1 MAIDLK
7 QPNPFNIGEEPV
19 VSGSGK
25 TDFGPI
31 ALRLFTACWFTAGI
45 ALPVHAESS
54 NRRVWTASYE
64 NGQAALTEVWSS
76 DAAGKQRKLGAFP
89 GPPGQLGWT
98 ADGRRLFYKDRPLR
112 DYRLSGL
119 GQAAVPMVESQVW
132 EVMVNGTVVRR
143 PGEVELGHL
152 KVAWESA
159 QNGGP
164 RNGPNRSLSGVEK
177 AMMTVK
183 LAYGSLHQWDFRQA
197 QRLYRDAAQQFE
209 ALAREQ
215 LLYSKPA
222 MAYAKMLAA
231 RSRMA
236 ASQGA
241 RWVGREN
248 LSAIG
253 EMIREYRRLHN
264 GSPPDNLEVLK
275 ASERAGGLD
284 DGEERILEQVFRSP
298 EDRKRRTISYFY
310 RSGAVDGEA
319 MVISPYHRGRL
330 LELVR
335 HGDRFE
341 VVDRTAGTTQVDS
354 LLDVGTRVLEKRASH
369 AVPVLQV
376 VTLMAPESARG
387 HSRLGYAY
395 LKSRNPDAALRSFE
409 RAVRLDHKLA
419 EAYNGLGQVFEN
431 RPKARYD
438 AIRYYKK
445 ALQYDGDYLEA
456 RFNIARLRRSLR
468 EHDAKYDIEKVIDI
482 DPTFAPA
489 YLLLGEWYEVHQ
501 EDFERAALL
510 YARYMT
516 LKPEDPEGR
525 KRLAAVYLRSR
536 NYERIVELL
545 TDYVHEHPDET
556 GVLAVLAQACVQ
568 MGRLE
573 WADRYFREYL
583 QAATPNEQ
591 ALYRDPVLL
600 MSSEE
605 RKAYEQADGPD
616 RVELVK
622 RFWTAHDPDL
632 TTAINERLLEHYR
645 RVWYALGAYSRG
657 KQPWDRRGEVYIR
670 FGEPDYRSTSDMK
683 NYNQSLKVQRVR
695 ERIARQMY
703 GQAALQMTF
712 MGGPVYAVRS
722 LKSNLSGGANLADG
736 FAADRRVE
744 DLSIA
749 SRNAEASRVS
759 GGEAQ
764 RTGITYGSGL
774 TASNELTGTSL
785 ELLQFES
792 VQMQGGALGLGDE
805 VNDFAFKAVSSQ
817 DDASMVAWEVWVYTD
832 VNGGIEI
839 TFTDEH
845 MRGEFDYAPPPMDV
859 RIPMQ
864 QLARFNQFN
873 PRSVAQQA
881 ALVTPDYYK
890 PPENKLPLEFYYDLA
905 NFREDERGSDSF
917 LEVYFGA
924 PYKLGRYLPDLDQT
938 EMFLERSV
946 ALNNPR
952 TGAVYRRQGNLVFRG
967 GGDLTD
973 RRGGFV
979 PDLVDLGVP
988 PGTYRMEVQVKDRL
1002 SGRQGRY
1009 RQEVVIDN
1017 YDREFLQLSELQLA
1031 FSVAESDETGKFR
1044 KGGLRVIPIP
1054 TRTFGRNQGI
1064 FVYYEIYHLRRDE
1077 FGQSRYKVEY
1087 SIRPKGVQGRKA
1099 SGVISQLVRVL
1110 TGKKQE
1116 LAVGYEQIG
1125 NSESEEVYMELDL
1138 KSTKPGQYILEIDV
1152 TDLNSGLTSN
1162 RETGF
1167 YVQ

>member
-1 MAIDLK
+1 MSFGLLAI
-7 QPNPFNIGEEPV
+7 
-19 VSGSGK
+19 
-25 TDFGPI
+25 
-31 ALRLFTACWFTAGI
+31 RLVTACCLLTGIGFTV
-45 ALPVHAESS
+45 PAEPA
-54 NRRVWTASYE
+54 NHRIWTASYE
-64 NGQAALTEVWSS
+64 NGQAALTEVWTS
-76 DAAGKQRKLGAFP
+76 DAAGTERKLGAFP
-89 GPPGQLGWT
+89 GPPGQLGWS
-98 ADGRRLFYKDRPLR
+98 ADGRRLFYKDRPLL

-119 GQAAVPMVESQVW
+119 GQAAVPMVESHVW

-152 KVAWESA
+152 DVEWVPA

-164 RNGPNRSLSGVEK
+164 GNGPNRSLSGVEK

-183 LAYGSLHQWDFRQA
+183 MAYAALHQWDFRQA
-197 QRLYRDAAQQFE
+197 QLLYRNAAQQFE
-209 ALAREQ
+209 ALARDH

-222 MAYAKMLAA
+222 MAYAKLLAR

-253 EMIREYRRLHN
+253 ELIREYRRLHN
-264 GSPPDNLEVLK
+264 GNSPVNLEVLM
-275 ASERAGGLD
+275 ASARAGGLN
-284 DGEERILEQVFRSP
+284 DGEERILKQMFKSP
-298 EDRKRRTISYFY
+298 EDRKERPISYFY
-310 RSGAVDGEA
+310 RSVAADGEA
-319 MVISPYHRGRL
+319 MVISPYHHRRL

-335 HGDRFE
+335 RGDGFE
-341 VVDRTAGTTQVDS
+341 VVDRTAGKAQVDS
-354 LLDVGTRVLEKRASH
+354 LLDFGGRVLETDPAAS
-369 AVPVLQV
+369 VPVLQV
-376 VTLMAPESARG
+376 VALMAPKSARG
-387 HSRLGYAY
+387 HSQLGYAY
-395 LKSRNPDAALRSFE
+395 LKSGNPDAALRSFE
-409 RAVRLDHKLA
+409 RAVRFDHRLS
-419 EAYNGLGQVFEN
+419 EAYNGLGLVYEN
-431 RPKARYD
+431 RSKARYD
-438 AIRYYKK
+438 AIRFYTK
-445 ALQYDGDYLEA
+445 ALQYNRDYLEA
-456 RFNIARLRRSLR
+456 RFNMARLRRSLR
-468 EHDAKYDIEKVIDI
+468 EHDARYDIEKVIDI

-489 YLLLGEWYEVHQ
+489 YLLLGEWYEVHE

-545 TDYVHEHPDET
+545 TDYVLEHPDET
-556 GVLAVLAQACVQ
+556 GVMAVLAQACVQ
-568 MGRLE
+568 LGRLE
-573 WADRYFREYL
+573 WADRYFTEYL
-583 QAATPNEQ
+583 QAATEEEQ
-591 ALYRDPVLL
+591 ALYRDPILL
-600 MSSEE
+600 MSPEE
-605 RKAYEQADGPD
+605 RKAYEQTEGSD
-616 RVELVK
+616 RVDMVR
-622 RFWTAHDPDL
+622 RFWSAHDPDL
-632 TTAINERLLEHYR
+632 TTTINERLLEHYR

-722 LKSNLSGGANLADG
+722 LKSNLSGGANLGDG
-736 FAADRRVE
+736 FAADRQGV

-749 SRNAEASRVS
+749 ARNAEASRVVA
-759 GGEAQ
+759 GNQAQ
-764 RTGITYGSGL
+764 RAGITFDSGI
-774 TASNELTGTSL
+774 TADNEVSDASL
-785 ELLQFES
+785 ELLRFEN
-792 VQMQGGALGLGDE
+792 VQMNQGALALGDSP
-805 VNDFAFKAVSSQ
+805 NDFAFKAVSSQ
-817 DDASMVAWEVWVYTD
+817 DDASMVPWEVWVYTD

-845 MRGEFDYAPPPMDV
+845 MRGEFEYAPPPMDV

-905 NFREDERGSDSF
+905 NFREDDRGAGSF

-924 PYKLGRYLPDLDQT
+924 PYKLGKYSGDDDET
-938 EMFLERSV
+938 EMFVERSV

-952 TGAVYRRQGNLVFRG
+952 TGAVYRRQGNLVFRR
-967 GGDLTD
+967 GGDLTGM
-973 RRGGFV
+973 RGGFV
-979 PDLVDLGVP
+979 PDMVGLGVP

-1031 FSVAESDETGKFR
+1031 FSVVESDEAGKFR

-1054 TRTFGRNQGI
+1054 TRTFGRDQGV
-1064 FVYYEIYHLRRDE
+1064 FVYYEIYHLKKDE

-1099 SGVISQLVRVL
+1099 RGVISQLVRVL

>member
-1 MAIDLK
+1 MVPGREDI
-7 QPNPFNIGEEPV
+7 PF
-19 VSGSGK
+19 GSRS
-25 TDFGPI
+25 
-31 ALRLFTACWFTAGI
+31 LRLFATCCLFVFLGHSVPAKAANQRI
-45 ALPVHAESS
+45 
-54 NRRVWTASYE
+54 WTASYE
-64 NGQAALTEVWSS
+64 NGQAALTEVWTA
-76 DAAGKQRKLGAFP
+76 DAAGTERKLGAFP
-89 GPPGQLGWT
+89 GPPGQLGWS
-98 ADGRRLFYKDRPLR
+98 ADGRRLFYKDRPLP

-119 GQAAVPMVESQVW
+119 GQATVPMVESQVW

-143 PGEVELGHL
+143 PGVVEFGHL
-152 KVAWESA
+152 DVAWVSA

-164 RNGPNRSLSGVEK
+164 GNGPSRSLLGVEK

-183 LAYGSLHQWDFRQA
+183 MAYAALHQWDFRQA
-197 QRLYRDAAQQFE
+197 QLFYRHAAQQFE
-209 ALAREQ
+209 TLAREQ

-222 MAYAKMLAA
+222 MAYAKTLAA

-264 GSPPDNLEVLK
+264 GSPPVNLEVLK

-284 DGEERILEQVFRSP
+284 DAEERILEQVFRSP
-298 EDRKRRTISYFY
+298 MDRRKRTISYFY

-335 HGDRFE
+335 RGDRFE
-341 VVDRTAGTTQVDS
+341 VVDRTAGTAQVDS
-354 LLDVGTRVLEKRASH
+354 LLDVGRRALETDPKAS
-369 AVPVLQV
+369 VPVLQV
-376 VTLMAPESARG
+376 VTLMAPKSARG
-387 HSRLGYAY
+387 HSQLGYAY

-409 RAVRLDHKLA
+409 RAVRFDHRLA
-419 EAYNGLGQVFEN
+419 EAYNGLGQVYET

-438 AIRYYKK
+438 AIRFYTK
-445 ALQYDGDYLEA
+445 ALQYDRDYLEA
-456 RFNIARLRRSLR
+456 RFNMARLRRSLR
-468 EHDAKYDIEKVIDI
+468 EHDARYDIEKVIDI

-489 YLLLGEWYEVHQ
+489 YLLLGEWFEVHE

-545 TDYVHEHPDET
+545 TDYVLEHPDET

-568 MGRLE
+568 LGRLE
-573 WADRYFREYL
+573 WADRYFREFL
-583 QAATPNEQ
+583 QAATPYEQ

-600 MSSEE
+600 MSPEE
-605 RKAYEQADGPD
+605 RKAYEQADGRG
-616 RVELVK
+616 RVDLVK

-632 TTAINERLLEHYR
+632 TTTINERLLEHYR
-645 RVWYALGAYSRG
+645 RVWYALGAYSTG

-683 NYNQSLKVQRVR
+683 NYDQSLKVQRVR

-722 LKSNLSGGANLADG
+722 LKANLSGGANLGDG
-736 FAADRRVE
+736 FGANRQVVDLTIADRNTEATRVVAG
-744 DLSIA
+744 SQ
-749 SRNAEASRVS
+749 N
-759 GGEAQ
+759 Q
-764 RTGITYGSGL
+764 RTGITFESGI
-774 TASNELTGTSL
+774 TADNEVSDASL
-785 ELLQFES
+785 ELLRFEN
-792 VQMQGGALGLGDE
+792 VQMNQGALALGDSP
-805 VNDFAFKAVSSQ
+805 NDFAFKAVSSQ
-817 DDASMVAWEVWVYTD
+817 DDASMVPWEVWVYTD

-845 MRGEFDYAPPPMDV
+845 MRGEFEYAPPPMDV

-905 NFREDERGSDSF
+905 NFREDKRGTGSF

-924 PYKLGRYLPDLDQT
+924 PYKLGKYSGDDDET

-967 GGDLTD
+967 GGDLTGM
-973 RRGGFV
+973 RGGFV
-979 PDLVDLGVP
+979 PDLVGLDVP

-1017 YDREFLQLSELQLA
+1017 YDRDFLQLSELQLA
-1031 FSVAESDETGKFR
+1031 YSVVESDETGKFR
-1044 KGGLRVIPIP
+1044 KGGLSVIPIP
-1054 TRTFGRNQGI
+1054 TRTFGRDQGV
-1064 FVYYEIYHLRRDE
+1064 FVYYEIYHLKKDE

-1099 SGVISQLVRVL
+1099 RGVISQLVRVL

>member
-1 MAIDLK
+1 M
-7 QPNPFNIGEEPV
+7 P
-19 VSGSGK
+19 GSGK
-25 TDFGPI
+25 ISFGHL
-31 ALRLFTACWFTAGI
+31 AFGLLSACGLVAGT
-45 ALPVHAESS
+45 ALPVAAES
-54 NRRVWTASYE
+54 NGQRVWTASYE
-64 NGQAALTEVWSS
+64 NGQAALTEVWSV
-76 DAAGKQRKLGAFP
+76 DASGIEHRLGAFP
-89 GPPGQLGWT
+89 GRPGQLGRS
-98 ADGRRLFYKDRPLR
+98 ADGRRVFYKDRPLR
-112 DYRLSGL
+112 DYRLSGM

-143 PGEVELGHL
+143 PGEIELERLDVEW
-152 KVAWESA
+152 VSA

-164 RNGPNRSLSGVEK
+164 RNGPNRSLAGVEK

-183 LAYGSLHQWDFRQA
+183 LAYGALRQWEFRHA
-197 QRLYRDAAQQFE
+197 QLFYRDAAQQFE
-209 ALAREQ
+209 SLARDH

-222 MAYAKMLAA
+222 MAYAKLLAG

-236 ASQGA
+236 GDQGA

-253 EMIREYRRLHN
+253 DMILEFRRRN
-264 GSPPDNLEVLK
+264 DGRQPANLQVLK
-275 ASERAGGLD
+275 GSARAGGLD
-284 DGEERILEQVFRSP
+284 DSEERILDRLFRSP
-298 EDRKRRTISYFY
+298 EDRKKSPISYFY
-310 RSGAVDGEA
+310 RSGAADGEG

-330 LELVR
+330 LELVPR
-335 HGDRFE
+335 GDGFE
-341 VVDRTAGTTQVDS
+341 VMDRAAGRTLVDS
-354 LLDVGTRVLEKRASH
+354 LLDVGARVLEVDAKA
-369 AVPVLQV
+369 AVPVLRV
-376 VTLMAPESARG
+376 VTLMAPKSARG
-387 HSRLGYAY
+387 HCLLGYAY
-395 LKSRNPDAALRSFE
+395 LKSKNPDAALRSFE
-409 RAVRLDHKLA
+409 RAVRLDHRLA
-419 EAYNGLGQVFEN
+419 EAYNGLGQVFER

-438 AIRYYKK
+438 AIRYYTK
-445 ALQYDGDYLEA
+445 ALQYNRDYLEA
-456 RFNIARLRRSLR
+456 RYNIARLRRRLK
-468 EHDAKYDIEKVIDI
+468 EHDARYDIEKVLDI
-482 DPTFAPA
+482 DPTYAPA
-489 YLLLGEWYEVHQ
+489 YLLLGEWYEVHE

-516 LKPEDPEGR
+516 LKPEDPKGR
-525 KRLAAVYLRSR
+525 QRLAAVYLRSR
-536 NYERIVELL
+536 NYERIVDLL
-545 TDYVHEHPDET
+545 TDYVRQHPDET
-556 GVLAVLAQACVQ
+556 GVMAVLAQACVGL
-568 MGRLE
+568 GRLE

-583 QAATPNEQ
+583 QAATAEEQ

-605 RKAYEQADGPD
+605 RSAYDMADGQA

-645 RVWYALGAYSRG
+645 RVWYALGAYSSG

-722 LKSNLSGGANLADG
+722 LKSNLSGGANLGDG
-736 FAADRRVE
+736 FAAGRQVE

-749 SRNAEASRVS
+749 GRNTEASRVVAGS
-759 GGEAQ
+759 QAQ
-764 RTGITYGSGL
+764 RTGITFESGI
-774 TASNELTGTSL
+774 TSDNEVSDASL
-785 ELLQFES
+785 ELLRFEN
-792 VQMQGGALGLGDE
+792 VQMNDGALAVGE
-805 VNDFAFKAVSSQ
+805 SPNDFAFKAVSSQ
-817 DDASMVAWEVWVYTD
+817 DDASMVPWEVWVYTD

-845 MRGEFDYAPPPMDV
+845 MRGEFEYAPPPMDV

-864 QLARFNQFN
+864 QLTKFNQFN
-873 PRSVAQQA
+873 PRFVAQQA
-881 ALVTPDYYK
+881 ARVTPDYYK
-890 PPENKLPLEFYYDLA
+890 PPEEKLPLEFYYDLA
-905 NFREDERGSDSF
+905 NFREDDRGLGSM

-924 PYKLGRYLPDLDQT
+924 PYKLGKYLPDRDAT
-938 EMFLERSV
+938 EMFLQRSV

-952 TGAVYRRQGNLVFRG
+952 NGAVYRRQGNLEFSG
-967 GGDLTD
+967 GGDLTGA
-973 RRGGFV
+973 RGGFV

-988 PGTYRMEVQVKDRL
+988 PGTYRMEVQVRDRL

-1017 YDREFLQLSELQLA
+1017 YDRNFLQLSELQLA
-1031 FSVAESDETGKFR
+1031 HSVVESDKPGKFR

-1054 TRTFGRNQGI
+1054 TRTFGRDQGV
-1064 FVYYEIYHLRRDE
+1064 FVYYEIYRLKKDA
-1077 FGQSRYKVEY
+1077 FGQTRYKVEY
-1087 SIRPKGVQGRKA
+1087 TIRPKGVQGRSA
-1099 SGVISQLVRVL
+1099 SGVISQLVRVF
-1110 TGKKQE
+1110 TGRKQE

-1125 NSESEEVYMELDL
+1125 NSESEEIYMELDL
-1138 KSTKPGQYILEIDV
+1138 QSTRPGQYILEIDV

-1162 RETGF
+1162 RQTGF

>member
-1 MAIDLK
+1 MTG
-7 QPNPFNIGEEPV
+7 FNDVAGQPV
-19 VSGSGK
+19 VSG
-25 TDFGPI
+25 I
-31 ALRLFTACWFTAGI
+31 AGMFFNRHVLRLFTVCWIVSG
-45 ALPVHAESS
+45 LGSPGPAES
-54 NRRVWTASYE
+54 NNLKVWTTSYE
-64 NGQAALTEVWSS
+64 NGQAALTEVWAE
-76 DAAGKQRKLGAFP
+76 DAAGTERRLGAFP
-89 GPPGQLGWT
+89 GQPGQLGWS
-98 ADGRRLFYKDRPLR
+98 ADGRHLFYKDRPLR

-143 PGEVELGHL
+143 PAEVELGRL
-152 KVAWESA
+152 DVEWVSA

-183 LAYGSLHQWDFRQA
+183 MAYAALHQWEFRQA
-197 QRLYRDAAQQFE
+197 QLFYRDAAQQFE
-209 ALAREQ
+209 VLGRKH

-222 MAYAKMLAA
+222 MAYAKMLAG

-253 EMIREYRRLHN
+253 ELIDEYRQLHN
-264 GSPPDNLEVLK
+264 GNPPVNLEVLK
-275 ASERAGGLD
+275 ASARAGGLD
-284 DGEERILEQVFRSP
+284 DAEERILDRMFKSP
-298 EDRKRRTISYFY
+298 EDRKNRRISYFY
-310 RSGAVDGEA
+310 RSGAADGEA
-319 MVISPYHRGRL
+319 MLISPYHTGRL

-335 HGDRFE
+335 RGDRFE
-341 VVDRTAGTTQVDS
+341 VVDRTAGMAQVDS
-354 LLDVGTRVLEKRASH
+354 LLDVGGRLLETDPEAS
-369 AVPVLQV
+369 VPVLQV
-376 VTLMAPESARG
+376 VTLMAPRSAHG

-409 RAVRLDHKLA
+409 RAVRLDHRLS
-419 EAYNGLGQVFEN
+419 EAYNGLGLVYEK

-438 AIRYYKK
+438 AIRFYTK
-445 ALQYDGDYLEA
+445 ALQYNRDYLEA
-456 RFNIARLRRSLR
+456 RFNMARLRRSLR

-489 YLLLGEWYEVHQ
+489 YLLLGEWYEVHE

-516 LKPEDPEGR
+516 LKPDDPEGR

-536 NYERIVELL
+536 NYERIVDLL

-556 GVLAVLAQACVQ
+556 GVMAVLAQACVQ
-568 MGRLE
+568 LGRLE
-573 WADRYFREYL
+573 WADRYFREFL
-583 QAATPNEQ
+583 QAATEEEQ
-591 ALYRDPVLL
+591 ALYNDPILL
-600 MSSEE
+600 MSPEE
-605 RKAYEQADGPD
+605 RKAYEQADGPG

-645 RVWYALGAYSRG
+645 RVWYALGAYSTG

-722 LKSNLSGGANLADG
+722 LKSNLSGGANLGDG
-736 FAADRRVE
+736 FAADRRVQ

-759 GGEAQ
+759 GGEAR
-764 RTGITYGSGL
+764 RTGTIYGSGL

-792 VQMQGGALGLGDE
+792 VQMNQGALALGDSP
-805 VNDFAFKAVSSQ
+805 NDFAFKAVSSQ
-817 DDASMVAWEVWVYTD
+817 DDASMVPWEVWVYTD

-859 RIPMQ
+859 RIPME
-864 QLARFNQFN
+864 QLVRFNQFN

-905 NFREDERGSDSF
+905 NFREDERGAGSF

-924 PYKLGRYLPDLDQT
+924 PYKLGRYSGDDDET

-967 GGDLTD
+967 GGDLTGM
-973 RRGGFV
+973 RGGFV
-979 PDLVDLGVP
+979 PDLVGLDVP

-1031 FSVAESDETGKFR
+1031 FSVVESDETGKFR

-1054 TRTFGRNQGI
+1054 TRTFGRDQGV
-1064 FVYYEIYHLRRDE
+1064 FVYYEIYHLKKDE

-1099 SGVISQLVRVL
+1099 RGVISQLVRVL

>member
-1 MAIDLK
+1 MF
-7 QPNPFNIGEEPV
+7 FNRSV
-19 VSGSGK
+19 
-25 TDFGPI
+25 
-31 ALRLFTACWFTAGI
+31 LRLFAVCWIVPG
-45 ALPVHAESS
+45 LGSPGPAESNS
-54 NRRVWTASYE
+54 LRVWTAAYE
-64 NGQAALTEVWSS
+64 NGQAALTEVWSTDEHGS
-76 DAAGKQRKLGAFP
+76 QRRLGAFP
-89 GPPGQLGWT
+89 GKPGQLGWS
-98 ADGRRLFYKDRPLR
+98 ADGRRLFYRDLPLR
-112 DYRLSGL
+112 GYRLAGV
-119 GQAAVPMVESQVW
+119 GQAAVPMLPRQVW
-132 EVMVNGTVVRR
+132 EVMLNGTVVRR
-143 PGEVELGHL
+143 PGEIELGRL
-152 KVAWESA
+152 DVEWVSA

-164 RNGPNRSLSGVEK
+164 QGGPNPSLTGVER

-183 LAYGSLHQWDFRQA
+183 MAYGSLHQWEFRQA

-209 ALAREQ
+209 ALGRDQ

-222 MAYAKMLAA
+222 MAYAKLLARRSRLAA
-231 RSRMA
+231 A
-236 ASQGA
+236 NGA
-241 RWVGREN
+241 RWVEREN

-253 EMIREYRRLHN
+253 EMIRDYRRIHS
-264 GSPPDNLEVLK
+264 GRPPVNLDVLK
-275 ASERAGGLD
+275 ASARAGGLG
-284 DGEERILEQVFRSP
+284 DGEARILERLFRSP
-298 EDRKRRTISYFY
+298 EDPKNRPISYFY
-310 RSGAVDGEA
+310 RSGAAGGEA

-335 HGDRFE
+335 HGDGFE
-341 VVDRTAGTTQVDS
+341 VVDRAVGKAQVDS
-354 LLDVGTRVLEKRASH
+354 LLDAGRQALEESASA
-369 AVPVLQV
+369 AVPILQV
-376 VTLMAPESARG
+376 VTLMAPKSARG

-395 LKSRNPDAALRSFE
+395 LKSNDPDAALRSFE
-409 RAVRLDHKLA
+409 RAVRLDHRLS
-419 EAYNGLGQVFEN
+419 EAYNGLGLVYEK

-438 AIRYYKK
+438 AIRFYTK
-445 ALQYDGDYLEA
+445 ALQYNRDYLEA

-482 DPTFAPA
+482 DPTYAPA
-489 YLLLGEWYEVHQ
+489 YLLLGEWYEVHE

-536 NYERIVELL
+536 NYERIVDLL
-545 TDYVHEHPDET
+545 TDYVRENPDET
-556 GVLAVLAQACVQ
+556 GVMAVLAQACVQ
-568 MGRLE
+568 LGRLE

-583 QAATPNEQ
+583 QAATPHEQ
-591 ALYRDPVLL
+591 ALYRDPLLL
-600 MSSEE
+600 MSPEE
-605 RKAYEQADGPD
+605 RRAYEQAEGSE

-632 TTAINERLLEHYR
+632 TTTINERLLEHYR

-703 GQAALQMTF
+703 GQATLQMTF

-722 LKSNLSGGANLADG
+722 LKANLSGGANLGDG
-736 FAADRRVE
+736 FAANRQVV

-749 SRNAEASRVS
+749 DRNAEATRVVS
-759 GGEAQ
+759 GNQAQ
-764 RTGITYGSGL
+764 RTGITFDSGI
-774 TASNELTGTSL
+774 TADNEVSDASL
-785 ELLQFES
+785 ELLRFEN
-792 VQMQGGALGLGDE
+792 VQMNQGALAVGDTR
-805 VNDFAFKAVSSQ
+805 NDFAFKAVSSQ
-817 DDASMVAWEVWVYTD
+817 DDASMVPWEVWVYTD

-905 NFREDERGSDSF
+905 NFREDGPGVGSV
-917 LEVYFGA
+917 LEVYLGA
-924 PYKLGRYLPDLDQT
+924 PYKLGRYSSDGDET

-952 TGAVYRRQGNLVFRG
+952 TGAVFRRQGNLEFRG
-967 GGDLTD
+967 GGDLTGM
-973 RRGGFV
+973 RGGFV
-979 PDLVDLGVP
+979 PDLVGLDVP
-988 PGTYRMEVQVKDRL
+988 PGTYRMEVQIRDRL

-1017 YDREFLQLSELQLA
+1017 YDRAFLQLSELQLA
-1031 FSVAESDETGKFR
+1031 YSVVESDETGKFR

-1054 TRTFGRNQGI
+1054 TRTFGRDQGV

-1077 FGQSRYKVEY
+1077 FGQTRYKVEY

-1099 SGVISQLVRVL
+1099 RGVISQLVRVL

-1138 KSTKPGQYILEIDV
+1138 KSTKPGQYVLEIKV

>member
-1 MAIDLK
+1 MF
-7 QPNPFNIGEEPV
+7 FNRRVLRLLTVCWI
-19 VSGSGK
+19 VSGLGSP
-25 TDFGPI
+25 GP
-31 ALRLFTACWFTAGI
+31 
-45 ALPVHAESS
+45 AESNS
-54 NRRVWTASYE
+54 PKVWTASYE
-64 NGQAALTEVWSS
+64 NGQAALTEVWSA
-76 DAAGKQRKLGAFP
+76 DAAGTERKLGAFP
-89 GPPGQLGWT
+89 GRPGQLGWS

-119 GQAAVPMVESQVW
+119 GQAAVPMVESHVW

-152 KVAWESA
+152 NVAWVSA

-164 RNGPNRSLSGVEK
+164 GNRSNRSLSGIEK

-183 LAYGSLHQWDFRQA
+183 LAYVALHQWDFRQA

-209 ALAREQ
+209 ALGRDHF
-215 LLYSKPA
+215 LYSKPA
-222 MAYAKMLAA
+222 MAYAKLLAH

-241 RWVGREN
+241 RWVGKEN

-264 GSPPDNLEVLK
+264 GNSPVNLEVLM
-275 ASERAGGLD
+275 ASARAGGLD
-284 DGEERILEQVFRSP
+284 EARERILKQMFKSP
-298 EDRKRRTISYFY
+298 EDRKKRPISYFY
-310 RSGAVDGEA
+310 RSVAADGEA

-335 HGDRFE
+335 RGDRFE
-341 VVDRTAGTTQVDS
+341 VVDRAAGRAQVDS
-354 LLDVGTRVLEKRASH
+354 LLDVGGRVLETNPAAS
-369 AVPVLQV
+369 VPVLQV
-376 VTLMAPESARG
+376 VTLMAPRSARG

-395 LKSRNPDAALRSFE
+395 LKSGNPNAALRSFE
-409 RAVRLDHKLA
+409 RAVRLDHRLS
-419 EAYNGLGQVFEN
+419 EAYNGLGLVYEK

-438 AIRYYKK
+438 AIRFYTK
-445 ALQYDGDYLEA
+445 ALQYNRDYLEA
-456 RFNIARLRRSLR
+456 RFNMARLRRSLR
-468 EHDAKYDIEKVIDI
+468 EHDARYDIEKVIDI

-489 YLLLGEWYEVHQ
+489 YLLLGEWYEVHE

-516 LKPEDPEGR
+516 LKPDDPEGR

-536 NYERIVELL
+536 NYERIVDLL
-545 TDYVHEHPDET
+545 TDYVLEHPDET
-556 GVLAVLAQACVQ
+556 GVMAVLAQACVQ
-568 MGRLE
+568 LGRLE
-573 WADRYFREYL
+573 WADRYFTEYL
-583 QAATPNEQ
+583 RSATEEEQ
-591 ALYRDPVLL
+591 ALYRDPFLL
-600 MSSEE
+600 MSPEE
-605 RKAYEQADGPD
+605 RKAYEQTDGSE
-616 RVELVK
+616 RVESVK

-645 RVWYALGAYSRG
+645 RVWYALGAYSTG

-722 LKSNLSGGANLADG
+722 LKSNLSGGANLGDG
-736 FAADRRVE
+736 FAENRRVE
-744 DLSIA
+744 DLSFPPRNSEDSRAISGAQAQRGQGLRSGSTFDA
-749 SRNAEASRVS
+749 SITAYNEASD
-759 GGEAQ
+759 
-764 RTGITYGSGL
+764 GSEEIL
-774 TASNELTGTSL
+774 RSANATMN
-785 ELLQFES
+785 
-792 VQMQGGALGLGDE
+792 QGVLALGDSP
-805 VNDFAFKAVSSQ
+805 NDFAFKAVSSQ
-817 DDASMVAWEVWVYTD
+817 DDASMVPWEVWVYTD

-845 MRGEFDYAPPPMDV
+845 MRGEFEYAPPPMDV

-873 PRSVAQQA
+873 PRSVAKQA
-881 ALVTPDYYK
+881 SLVTPDYYK
-890 PPENKLPLEFYYDLA
+890 PSEDKLPLEFYYDLA
-905 NFREDERGSDSF
+905 NFREDHPGTGSV

-924 PYKLGRYLPDLDQT
+924 PYKLGKYSRDDDET

-952 TGAVYRRQGNLVFRG
+952 TGAVYRRQGNLVFRRG
-967 GGDLTD
+967 SDLTGM
-973 RRGGFV
+973 RGGFV
-979 PDLVDLGVP
+979 PDLLGMDVP

-1031 FSVAESDETGKFR
+1031 YSVVESDEAGKFR

-1054 TRTFGRNQGI
+1054 TRTFGRDQGV
-1064 FVYYEIYHLRRDE
+1064 FVYYEIYHLKKDE

-1099 SGVISQLVRVL
+1099 RGVISQLVRVL

>member
-1 MAIDLK
+1 M
-7 QPNPFNIGEEPV
+7 PTNPRNFGEERFVP
-19 VSGSGK
+19 GSGNMPL
-25 TDFGPI
+25 GPL
-31 ALRLFTACWFTAGI
+31 AFRLVSTCWLLAGIGLSVPAESNSQRIWTAC
-45 ALPVHAESS
+45 
-54 NRRVWTASYE
+54 YE
-64 NGQAALTEVWSS
+64 NGQAALTEVWSV
-76 DAAGKQRKLGAFP
+76 DAQGTEHRLGAFP
-89 GPPGQLGWT
+89 GRPGQLGIT
-98 ADGRRLFYKDRPLR
+98 ADGRRVFYKDRPLR

-143 PGEVELGHL
+143 PGEVELGRL
-152 KVAWESA
+152 DLAWVSA

-164 RNGPNRSLSGVEK
+164 RNGPNRSLTGVEK

-183 LAYGSLHQWDFRQA
+183 LAYGALHQWEFRHA
-197 QRLYRDAAQQFE
+197 QLLYRNAAQQFE
-209 ALAREQ
+209 ALARDH

-222 MAYAKMLAA
+222 MAYAKLLAR

-236 ASQGA
+236 GA
-241 RWVGREN
+241 EGPRWVCREN

-253 EMIREYRRLHN
+253 EMILEYRRLN
-264 GSPPDNLEVLK
+264 DGSTPANLEVLK
-275 ASERAGGLD
+275 ASVRAGGLND
-284 DGEERILEQVFRSP
+284 AKERILERLLRSP
-298 EDRKRRTISYFY
+298 ADRKKSPISYFY
-310 RSGAVDGEA
+310 RPGAADGEA

-330 LELVR
+330 LELIR

-341 VVDRTAGTTQVDS
+341 VVDRAAGTAQVDS
-354 LLDVGTRVLEKRASH
+354 LLDVGRRVLEKDAPSS
-369 AVPVLQV
+369 VPVLQV
-376 VTLMAPESARG
+376 VTLMAPKSARG
-387 HSRLGYAY
+387 HCQLGYAY
-395 LKSRNPDAALRSFE
+395 LKSKNPDAALRSFE
-409 RAVRLDHKLA
+409 RAVRLDHRMA
-419 EAYNGLGQVFEN
+419 EAYNGLGQVYET

-438 AIRYYKK
+438 AIRYYTK
-445 ALQYDGDYLEA
+445 ALQYNRDYLEA
-456 RFNIARLRRSLR
+456 RFNIARLRHSMQ
-468 EHDAKYDIEKVIDI
+468 EHDARYDVEKVIDI

-489 YLLLGEWYEVHQ
+489 YLLLGEWYEVQ
-501 EDFERAALL
+501 EEDFERAALL

-536 NYERIVELL
+536 NYERIVDLL
-545 TDYVHEHPDET
+545 TDYVREHPDET

-573 WADRYFREYL
+573 WADRYFRDYL
-583 QAATPNEQ
+583 HAATEEEQ

-600 MSSEE
+600 MSPEE
-605 RKAYEQADGPD
+605 RKVFEQADRSA
-616 RVELVK
+616 RVERVK

-632 TTAINERLLEHYR
+632 TTSINERLLEHYR
-645 RVWYALGAYSRG
+645 RVWYALGAYSKG

-670 FGEPDYRSTSDMK
+670 FGEPDYRSASDMK

-722 LKSNLSGGANLADG
+722 LKSNLSGGANLGEG
-736 FAADRRVE
+736 FAGDRQVE
-744 DLSIA
+744 DFTSLVERDD
-749 SRNAEASRVS
+749 RNARETI
-759 GGEAQ
+759 GGETQ
-764 RTGITYGSGL
+764 RQSITYGSGI
-774 TASNELTGTSL
+774 TANNEVTGESL
-785 ELLQFES
+785 ELLRFEGM
-792 VQMQGGALGLGDE
+792 QMQGGALGLGGSP
-805 VNDFAFKAVSSQ
+805 NDFAYKAVSSQ
-817 DDASMVAWEVWVYTD
+817 DDASMVPWEVWVYTD

-864 QLARFNQFN
+864 QLTRFNQFN
-873 PRSVAQQA
+873 PRSVAEQA

-890 PPENKLPLEFYYDLA
+890 PPENKSPLEFYFDLA
-905 NFREDERGSDSF
+905 NFREDERGSGSI

-924 PYKLGRYLPDLDQT
+924 PYSLGKYLPDRDET

-952 TGAVYRRQGNLVFRG
+952 NGAVYRRQGNLVYRG
-967 GGDLTD
+967 GGDLTGL
-973 RRGGFV
+973 RGGFV
-979 PDLVDLGVP
+979 PDLMGLGVP
-988 PGTYRMEVQVKDRL
+988 SGTYRMEVQVKDRL

-1017 YDREFLQLSELQLA
+1017 YDRKFLQLSELQLA
-1031 FSVAESDETGKFR
+1031 YSVVESDETGKFK
-1044 KGGLRVIPIP
+1044 KGGLRVVPIP
-1054 TRTFGRNQGI
+1054 TRTFGRDQGV
-1064 FVYYEIYHLRRDE
+1064 FVYYEIYRLKRDE
-1077 FGQSRYKVEY
+1077 FGQTRYKVEY
-1087 SIRPKGVQGRKA
+1087 SIRPKGVQGRTA
-1099 SGVISQLVRVL
+1099 SGVVSQLVRVF

-1116 LAVGYEQIG
+1116 LAVGYEQLG

-1138 KSTKPGQYILEIDV
+1138 KSTKPGQYILEIEV

-1162 RETGF
+1162 RQTGF

>member
-1 MAIDLK
+1 MPID
-7 QPNPFNIGEEPV
+7 
-19 VSGSGK
+19 S
-25 TDFGPI
+25 I
-31 ALRLFTACWFTAGI
+31 ARRLVTACWFLAGS
-45 ALPVHAESS
+45 ALPVQAESD
-54 NRRVWTASYE
+54 NRRIWTAFYE
-64 NGQAALTEVWSS
+64 NGQAALTEVWSE
-76 DAAGKQRKLGAFP
+76 DAVGTERKLGAFP
-89 GPPGQLGWT
+89 GRPGQLGWS
-98 ADGRRLFYKDRPLR
+98 ADGRRLFYRDRPLR

-119 GQAAVPMVESQVW
+119 GQAVAPMVERQVW

-143 PGEVELGHL
+143 PGEVEFGRLDVEWVSACLRLPVRHRTQTGR
-152 KVAWESA
+152 ARRGREA

-164 RNGPNRSLSGVEK
+164 GNGPNRSLSGVER

-197 QRLYRDAAQQFE
+197 QLLYRDAAQQFE
-209 ALAREQ
+209 AMARGR

-222 MAYAKMLAA
+222 MAYAKLLAH

-236 ASQGA
+236 SSEGA

-264 GSPPDNLEVLK
+264 GNSPVNLEVLM
-275 ASERAGGLD
+275 ASARAGGLD
-284 DGEERILEQVFRSP
+284 EAEERILKRMFRSP
-298 EDRKRRTISYFY
+298 EDQKQRPISYFY
-310 RSGAVDGEA
+310 RSVAADGEA

-335 HGDRFE
+335 QGDGFK
-341 VVDRTAGTTQVDS
+341 VVDRAAGEAQVDS
-354 LLDVGTRVLEKRASH
+354 LLAVGSRALEKDASA

-376 VTLMAPESARG
+376 VTLMAPGSARG

-395 LKSRNPDAALRSFE
+395 LKSKNPDAALRSFE
-409 RAVRLDHKLA
+409 RAVRLDHRLA
-419 EAYNGLGQVFEN
+419 EAYNGLGQVFET

-438 AIRYYKK
+438 AIRYYTK
-445 ALQYDGDYLEA
+445 ALQYNRDYLEA
-456 RFNIARLRRSLR
+456 RFNIARLRRSLQ

-482 DPTFAPA
+482 DPTYAPA
-489 YLLLGEWYEVHQ
+489 YLLLGEWYEVHE

-516 LKPEDPEGR
+516 LKPDDPEGR

-536 NYERIVELL
+536 NYERIVDLL
-545 TDYVHEHPDET
+545 TDYVREHPDET
-556 GVLAVLAQACVQ
+556 GVMAVLAQACVQ
-568 MGRLE
+568 LGRLE

-583 QAATPNEQ
+583 QAATPYEQ

-605 RKAYEQADGPD
+605 REAYERAEGSD
-616 RVELVK
+616 RVERVK
-622 RFWTAHDPDL
+622 RFWSAHDPDL

-645 RVWYALGAYSRG
+645 RVWYALGAYSKG

-670 FGEPDYRSTSDMK
+670 FGEPDYRSTSNMK

-722 LKSNLSGGANLADG
+722 LKSNLSGGANLGDG
-736 FAADRRVE
+736 FAADRRVV

-749 SRNAEASRVS
+749 ARNTEASRVAS

-764 RTGITYGSGL
+764 RTGVAFESGV
-774 TASNELTGTSL
+774 TANNELTGESL
-785 ELLQFES
+785 ELLRFEN
-792 VQMQGGALGLGDE
+792 VQMNHGALALADSP
-805 VNDFAFKAVSSQ
+805 NDFAFKAVTSQ
-817 DDASMVAWEVWVYTD
+817 DDASMVPWEVWVYTG

-873 PRSVAQQA
+873 PRSVAKQA

-905 NFREDERGSDSF
+905 NFREDERGAGSI

-924 PYKLGRYLPDLDQT
+924 PYKLGKYSRDDDET

-952 TGAVYRRQGNLVFRG
+952 TGAVYRRQGNLVYRG
-967 GGDLTD
+967 GGDLTGM
-973 RRGGFV
+973 RGGFV
-979 PDLVDLGVP
+979 PDLVGLDVP

-1031 FSVAESDETGKFR
+1031 YTVAESDEAGKFR

-1054 TRTFGRNQGI
+1054 TRTFGREQGV
-1064 FVYYEIYHLRRDE
+1064 FVYYEIYRLKKDE
-1077 FGQSRYKVEY
+1077 FGQTRYKVEY
-1087 SIRPKGVQGRKA
+1087 SIRPRGVQGRKA
-1099 SGVISQLVRVL
+1099 RGVVSQLVRVL

-1138 KSTKPGQYILEIDV
+1138 KSTKPGHYILEIDV
-1152 TDLNSGLTSN
+1152 TDLNSGLTSS

>member
-1 MAIDLK
+1 MPGSANTDVG
-7 QPNPFNIGEEPV
+7 PF
-19 VSGSGK
+19 
-25 TDFGPI
+25 
-31 ALRLFTACWFTAGI
+31 ALRVFIACLFLAGI
-45 ALPVHAESS
+45 ALPVHAESDKP
-54 NRRVWTASYE
+54 RIWTSSYE

-89 GPPGQLGWT
+89 GPPGQLGWS

-143 PGEVELGHL
+143 PGVVELGHL
-152 KVAWESA
+152 DVAWVSA

-164 RNGPNRSLSGVEK
+164 GNGRNRSLSGVEK

-183 LAYGSLHQWDFRQA
+183 LAYVALHQWEFRQA

-209 ALAREQ
+209 VLGRDH

-222 MAYAKMLAA
+222 MAYAKLLAH

-264 GSPPDNLEVLK
+264 GSPPVNLEVLK

-298 EDRKRRTISYFY
+298 EDREKRTISYFY
-310 RSGAVDGEA
+310 RSGAADGEA

-335 HGDRFE
+335 RGDRFE

-354 LLDVGTRVLEKRASH
+354 LLDVGTRVLEKHASH

-376 VTLMAPESARG
+376 VTLMAPKSARG

-395 LKSRNPDAALRSFE
+395 LKSRNSDAALRSFE
-409 RAVRLDHKLA
+409 RAVRLDHRLA

-468 EHDAKYDIEKVIDI
+468 EHDARYDIEKVIDI

-536 NYERIVELL
+536 NYERIVDLL
-545 TDYVHEHPDET
+545 TDYVHEHPNET

-573 WADRYFREYL
+573 WADRYFREFL
-583 QAATPNEQ
+583 QAATEDEQ
-591 ALYRDPVLL
+591 ALYRDPILL
-600 MSSEE
+600 MSPEE

-616 RVELVK
+616 RVEVVK

-736 FAADRRVE
+736 FGANRLVE

-759 GGEAQ
+759 GGEAR

-785 ELLQFES
+785 ELLRFES
-792 VQMQGGALGLGDE
+792 VRMNQGALALGDSP
-805 VNDFAFKAVSSQ
+805 NDFAFKPVSSQ

-873 PRSVAQQA
+873 PRSVAKQA

-952 TGAVYRRQGNLVFRG
+952 TGAVYRRQGNLEFRG
-967 GGDLTD
+967 GGDLTGM
-973 RRGGFV
+973 RGGFV
-979 PDLVDLGVP
+979 PDLVGLDVP

-1031 FSVAESDETGKFR
+1031 FSVVESNEAGKFR

-1054 TRTFGRNQGI
+1054 TRTFGRDQGV
-1064 FVYYEIYHLRRDE
+1064 FVYYEIYQLKKDE

-1099 SGVISQLVRVL
+1099 RGVISQLVRVL

-1138 KSTKPGQYILEIDV
+1138 KSAKPGQYILEIDV
-1152 TDLNSGLTSN
+1152 IDLNSGLTSN

>member
-1 MAIDLK
+1 M
-7 QPNPFNIGEEPV
+7 PTNPRNFGEERFVPGSRDMPFGSLASFL
-19 VSGSGK
+19 VSTFWMLAGMGLSA
-25 TDFGPI
+25 PAESNSQRI
-31 ALRLFTACWFTAGI
+31 WTAC
-45 ALPVHAESS
+45 
-54 NRRVWTASYE
+54 YE
-64 NGQAALTEVWSS
+64 NGQAALTEVWSV
-76 DAAGKQRKLGAFP
+76 DAQGTERRLGAFP
-89 GPPGQLGWT
+89 GQPGQLGRT
-98 ADGRRLFYKDRPLR
+98 ADGRRVFYKDRPLR

-132 EVMVNGTVVRR
+132 EVMVDGTVVRR
-143 PGEVELGHL
+143 PGEVELGRL
-152 KVAWESA
+152 DVAWVSA

-164 RNGPNRSLSGVEK
+164 RSGPNRSLVGVEK

-183 LAYGSLHQWDFRQA
+183 LAYGALHQWEFRHA
-197 QRLYRDAAQQFE
+197 QHLYRNAAQQFE
-209 ALAREQ
+209 ALARDH
-215 LLYSKPA
+215 LLYTKPA
-222 MAYAKMLAA
+222 MAYAKLLAR
-231 RSRMA
+231 RSRLA
-236 ASQGA
+236 GATGA
-241 RWVGREN
+241 RWVCREN

-253 EMIREYRRLHN
+253 EMILEYRRLHD
-264 GSPPDNLEVLK
+264 GSTPVNLEVLK
-275 ASERAGGLD
+275 ASARAGGLD
-284 DGEERILEQVFRSP
+284 DAEERILERLLKSP
-298 EDRKRRTISYFY
+298 ADRKKSPISYFY
-310 RSGAVDGEA
+310 RPGAADGEA

-341 VVDRTAGTTQVDS
+341 VVDRAAGTAQVDS
-354 LLDVGTRVLEKRASH
+354 LLDVGRRVLEKDAPSS
-369 AVPVLQV
+369 VPVLQV
-376 VTLMAPESARG
+376 VTLMAPKAARG
-387 HSRLGYAY
+387 HCQLGYAY
-395 LKSRNPDAALRSFE
+395 LKSKNPDAALRSFE
-409 RAVRLDHKLA
+409 RAVRLDHRMS
-419 EAYNGLGQVFEN
+419 EAYNGLGQVFET

-438 AIRYYKK
+438 AIRYYTK
-445 ALQYDGDYLEA
+445 ALQYNRDYLEA
-456 RFNIARLRRSLR
+456 RFNIARLRRSLQ
-468 EHDAKYDIEKVIDI
+468 EHDAKYDVEKVIEI

-489 YLLLGEWYEVHQ
+489 YLLLGEWYEVQ
-501 EDFERAALL
+501 EEDFEKAALL

-516 LKPEDPEGR
+516 LKPDDPEGR

-536 NYERIVELL
+536 NYERIVDLL
-545 TDYVHEHPDET
+545 TDYVREHPDET

-568 MGRLE
+568 LGRLE

-583 QAATPNEQ
+583 QAATAEEQ

-600 MSSEE
+600 MSSDE
-605 RKAYEQADGPD
+605 RNVYEQADGSA

-645 RVWYALGAYSRG
+645 RVWFALGAYSKG

-670 FGEPDYRSTSDMK
+670 FGEPDYRSASDMK

-703 GQAALQMTF
+703 GQAALPMTF

-722 LKSNLSGGANLADG
+722 LKSNLSGGANLGEG
-736 FAADRRVE
+736 FAGDRQVE

-749 SRNAEASRVS
+749 ARNTEASRVIS
-759 GGEAQ
+759 GGQAQ
-764 RTGITYGSGL
+764 RQGITFESGI
-774 TASNELTGTSL
+774 TANNEVSDASL
-785 ELLQFES
+785 ELLRFEN
-792 VQMQGGALGLGDE
+792 VQMNQGALALGGSA
-805 VNDFAFKAVSSQ
+805 NDFAFKAVSSQ
-817 DDASMVAWEVWVYTD
+817 DDASMVPWEVWVYTD

-864 QLARFNQFN
+864 QLTRFNQFN
-873 PRSVAQQA
+873 PRSVAEQA

-890 PPENKLPLEFYYDLA
+890 PPENKSPLEFYYDLA
-905 NFREDERGSDSF
+905 NFRADERGNGSF

-924 PYKLGRYLPDLDQT
+924 PYSLGKYLPDRDET

-952 TGAVYRRQGNLVFRG
+952 NGAVYRRQGNLVYRG

-979 PDLVDLGVP
+979 PDLMGLGVP
-988 PGTYRMEVQVKDRL
+988 SGTYRMEVQVKDRL

-1017 YDREFLQLSELQLA
+1017 YDRKFLQLSELQLA
-1031 FSVAESDETGKFR
+1031 YSVVESDETGKFK
-1044 KGGLRVIPIP
+1044 KGGLRVVPIP
-1054 TRTFGRNQGI
+1054 TRTFGRDQGV
-1064 FVYYEIYHLRRDE
+1064 FVYYEIYRLKRDK
-1077 FGQSRYKVEY
+1077 FGQTRYKVEY
-1087 SIRPKGVQGRKA
+1087 SIRPKGVQGRTA
-1099 SGVISQLVRVL
+1099 MGAISHLVRVL

-1138 KSTKPGQYILEIDV
+1138 QSTRPGQYIIEIEV

>member
-1 MAIDLK
+1 MFSFHTL
-7 QPNPFNIGEEPV
+7 PRVFGEENWVP
-19 VSGSGK
+19 SRENIPFSSRS
-25 TDFGPI
+25 
-31 ALRLFTACWFTAGI
+31 LRLFATCCLFAIFGHSVPAQAANQRI
-45 ALPVHAESS
+45 
-54 NRRVWTASYE
+54 WTASYE
-64 NGQAALTEVWSS
+64 NGQAALTEVWTA
-76 DAAGKQRKLGAFP
+76 DAAGTERKLGAFP
-89 GPPGQLGWT
+89 GPPGQLGWS

-112 DYRLSGL
+112 DYRLAGV

-132 EVMVNGTVVRR
+132 EVMINGTVVRR
-143 PGEVELGHL
+143 PGVVELRHL
-152 KVAWESA
+152 DVAWVSA

-164 RNGPNRSLSGVEK
+164 GNGPSRSLSGVEK

-183 LAYGSLHQWDFRQA
+183 MAYAALHQWEFRQA
-197 QRLYRDAAQQFE
+197 RRLYRNAAQQFE
-209 ALAREQ
+209 SLARDH

-222 MAYAKMLAA
+222 MAYAKILAG

-253 EMIREYRRLHN
+253 EMIREYRQLHN
-264 GSPPDNLEVLK
+264 GSPPANLEVLK
-275 ASERAGGLD
+275 ASARAGGLD
-284 DGEERILEQVFRSP
+284 DSEERILVQVFRSP
-298 EDRKRRTISYFY
+298 MDRRKRTISYFY

-335 HGDRFE
+335 RGDRFE
-341 VVDRTAGTTQVDS
+341 VVDRTAGTAQVDS
-354 LLDVGTRVLEKRASH
+354 LLDVGRRALESDPKAS
-369 AVPVLQV
+369 VPVLQV
-376 VTLMAPESARG
+376 VTLMAPKSARG
-387 HSRLGYAY
+387 HSQLGYAY

-409 RAVRLDHKLA
+409 RAVRFDHRLA
-419 EAYNGLGQVFEN
+419 EAYNGLGQVFET

-438 AIRYYKK
+438 AIRYYTK
-445 ALQYDGDYLEA
+445 ALQYDRDYLEA
-456 RFNIARLRRSLR
+456 RFNMARLRRSLR
-468 EHDAKYDIEKVIDI
+468 EHDARYDIEKVIDI

-489 YLLLGEWYEVHQ
+489 YLLLGEWYEVHE

-545 TDYVHEHPDET
+545 TDYVLEHPDET

-568 MGRLE
+568 LGRLE
-573 WADRYFREYL
+573 WADRYFKEFL
-583 QAATPNEQ
+583 QAATDEEQ
-591 ALYRDPVLL
+591 ALYRDPILL
-600 MSSEE
+600 MSPEE
-605 RKAYEQADGPD
+605 RKAYEQADGRG
-616 RVELVK
+616 RVDLVK

-645 RVWYALGAYSRG
+645 RVWYALGAYSTG

-722 LKSNLSGGANLADG
+722 LKSNLSGGANLGDG
-736 FAADRRVE
+736 FAADRQGV
-744 DLSIA
+744 DLSIT
-749 SRNAEASRVS
+749 SRNTEATRVVAGS
-759 GGEAQ
+759 QAQ
-764 RTGITYGSGL
+764 RTGITFESGI
-774 TASNELTGTSL
+774 TADNEVSDASL
-785 ELLQFES
+785 ELLRFEN
-792 VQMQGGALGLGDE
+792 VQMNQGALALGDSP
-805 VNDFAFKAVSSQ
+805 NDFAFKAVSSQ
-817 DDASMVAWEVWVYTD
+817 DDASMVPWEVWVYTD

-845 MRGEFDYAPPPMDV
+845 MRGEFEYAPPPMDV

-905 NFREDERGSDSF
+905 NFREDKRGTGSF

-924 PYKLGRYLPDLDQT
+924 PYKLGKYSGDDDET

-967 GGDLTD
+967 GGDLTGT
-973 RRGGFV
+973 RGGFV
-979 PDLVDLGVP
+979 PDLVGLDVP

-1031 FSVAESDETGKFR
+1031 FSVVESDETGKFR

-1054 TRTFGRNQGI
+1054 TRTFGRDQGV
-1064 FVYYEIYHLRRDE
+1064 FVYYEIYHLKKDE

-1099 SGVISQLVRVL
+1099 RGVISQLVRVL

-1152 TDLNSGLTSN
+1152 IDLNSGLTSN

>member
-1 MAIDLK
+1 M
-7 QPNPFNIGEEPV
+7 
-19 VSGSGK
+19 SGSGK
-25 TDFGPI
+25 INSGLI
-31 ALRLFTACWFTAGI
+31 ALRKFTACWFLAGI
-45 ALPVHAESS
+45 GLSVPAES
-54 NRRVWTASYE
+54 NGQRIRIASYE
-64 NGQAALTEVWSS
+64 NGHAALTEVWSV
-76 DAAGKQRKLGAFP
+76 DAQGTEHRLGAFP
-89 GPPGQLGWT
+89 GRPGQLGRT
-98 ADGRRLFYKDRPLR
+98 ADGRRVFYKDRPLQ

-119 GQAAVPMVESQVW
+119 GQAVVPMVESQVW
-132 EVMVNGTVVRR
+132 EVMVSGTAVRR
-143 PGEVELGHL
+143 PGEFELGRL
-152 KVAWESA
+152 NVEWVSA

-164 RNGPNRSLSGVEK
+164 ANGRNRSLAGVEK

-183 LAYGSLHQWDFRQA
+183 LAYGALHQWEFRHA
-197 QRLYRDAAQQFE
+197 QLLYREAAQQFE
-209 ALAREQ
+209 ALARDH

-222 MAYAKMLAA
+222 MAYAKLLAR
-231 RSRMA
+231 RSQVA
-236 ASQGA
+236 GASGA
-241 RWVGREN
+241 RWVCREN

-253 EMIREYRRLHN
+253 DMILEYRRLN
-264 GSPPDNLEVLK
+264 DGRTPASLDALK
-275 ASERAGGLD
+275 ASARAGSLED
-284 DGEERILEQVFRSP
+284 SRERILGRLFRSP
-298 EDRKRRTISYFY
+298 EDRENSPISYFY
-310 RSGAVDGEA
+310 RSGAEDGEA

-335 HGDRFE
+335 RGDRFE
-341 VVDRTAGTTQVDS
+341 VVDRPVGRAQIDS
-354 LLDVGTRVLEKRASH
+354 LLALGRRVLEKDAPA

-376 VTLMAPESARG
+376 VTLMSPKTARG
-387 HSRLGYAY
+387 HCQLGYAY
-395 LKSRNPDAALRSFE
+395 LKSKNSDAALRSFE
-409 RAVRLDHKLA
+409 RAVRLDHRMA
-419 EAYNGLGQVFEN
+419 EAYNGLGQVFET

-438 AIRYYKK
+438 AIRYYTK
-445 ALQYDGDYLEA
+445 ALQYNRDYLEA
-456 RFNIARLRRSLR
+456 RFNIARLRRSLG
-468 EHDAKYDIEKVIDI
+468 EHDARYDVEKVIDI

-489 YLLLGEWYEVHQ
+489 YLLLGEWYEVQ
-501 EDFERAALL
+501 EEDFERAALL

-516 LKPEDPEGR
+516 LKPDDPEGR

-536 NYERIVELL
+536 NYERIVDLL
-545 TDYVHEHPDET
+545 TDYVREHPDET

-568 MGRLE
+568 LGRLE

-583 QAATPNEQ
+583 QAATAVEQ
-591 ALYRDPVLL
+591 SLYRDPVLL
-600 MSSEE
+600 MSPEE
-605 RKAYEQADGPD
+605 RDAFEQADGSA
-616 RVELVK
+616 RIELVK

-645 RVWYALGAYSRG
+645 RVWYALGSYSKG

-722 LKSNLSGGANLADG
+722 LKSNLSGGANLGEG
-736 FAADRRVE
+736 FAANRMVE

-749 SRNAEASRVS
+749 SRNTEASRVVTGS
-759 GGEAQ
+759 QAQ
-764 RTGITYGSGL
+764 RTGITFESGI
-774 TASNELTGTSL
+774 TANNEVSDASL
-785 ELLQFES
+785 ELLRFEN
-792 VQMQGGALGLGDE
+792 VQMNDGALKVGGSP
-805 VNDFAFKAVSSQ
+805 NDFAYKAVSSQ
-817 DDASMVAWEVWVYTD
+817 DDASMVPWEVWVYTD

-864 QLARFNQFN
+864 QLTRFNQFN
-873 PRSVAQQA
+873 PRSVAEQA

-890 PPENKLPLEFYYDLA
+890 PPENKSPLEFYYDLA
-905 NFREDERGSDSF
+905 NFREDERGSGSF

-924 PYKLGRYLPDLDQT
+924 PYRLGKYLPEQDET

-952 TGAVYRRQGNLVFRG
+952 NGAVYRRQGNLQFRG
-967 GGDLTD
+967 VGDLTGM
-973 RRGGFV
+973 RGGFV
-979 PDLVDLGVP
+979 PDLMGLELA
-988 PGTYRMEVQVKDRL
+988 PGAYRMEVQVKDRL

-1017 YDREFLQLSELQLA
+1017 YDRKFLQLSELQLA
-1031 FSVAESDETGKFR
+1031 YSVVESDETGKFK
-1044 KGGLRVIPIP
+1044 KGGLSVIPIP
-1054 TRTFGRNQGI
+1054 TRTFGRDQGV
-1064 FVYYEIYHLRRDE
+1064 FVYYEIYRLKKDE
-1077 FGQSRYKVEY
+1077 FGQTRYKVEY
-1087 SIRPKGVQGRKA
+1087 TIRPKGVQGRTA
-1099 SGVISQLVRVL
+1099 SGVISQLVRVI

-1138 KSTKPGQYILEIDV
+1138 KSTNPGQYIMEIEV

-1162 RETGF
+1162 RQTGF

>member
-1 MAIDLK
+1 M
-7 QPNPFNIGEEPV
+7 P
-19 VSGSGK
+19 GSVN
-25 TDFGPI
+25 TDVGPI
-31 ALRLFTACWFTAGI
+31 PLRAIIACLFLAGI
-45 ALPVHAESS
+45 ALPVQAASD
-54 NRRVWTASYE
+54 NPRIWTASYE
-64 NGQAALTEVWSS
+64 NGQAALTEVWSV
-76 DAAGKQRKLGAFP
+76 DAAGTERRLGAFP
-89 GPPGQLGWT
+89 GPPGQLGWS
-98 ADGRRLFYKDRPLR
+98 ADGRRLFYRDSPLR

-143 PGEVELGHL
+143 PGVVELGHL
-152 KVAWESA
+152 NVTWVSA

-164 RNGPNRSLSGVEK
+164 GNGPSRSLSGVEK

-183 LAYGSLHQWDFRQA
+183 MAYAALHQWDFRQA
-197 QRLYRDAAQQFE
+197 QLFYRYSAQQFE
-209 ALAREQ
+209 TLAREH

-222 MAYAKMLAA
+222 MAYAKMLAV

-236 ASQGA
+236 GSQGA

-264 GSPPDNLEVLK
+264 GIPPVNLEVLK
-275 ASERAGGLD
+275 ASERAAGLD
-284 DGEERILEQVFRSP
+284 DAEERILERVFRSP
-298 EDRKRRTISYFY
+298 EDRNRRTISYFY

-335 HGDRFE
+335 RGDGFE
-341 VVDRTAGTTQVDS
+341 VVDRAAGTALVDS

-419 EAYNGLGQVFEN
+419 EAYNGLGQVFET
-431 RPKARYD
+431 RPKAKYD
-438 AIRYYKK
+438 AIRYYTK
-445 ALQYDGDYLEA
+445 ALQYNRDYLEA
-456 RFNIARLRRSLR
+456 RFNMARLRRSLR

-489 YLLLGEWYEVHQ
+489 YLLLGEWYEVHE

-536 NYERIVELL
+536 NYERIVDLL

-568 MGRLE
+568 LGRLE
-573 WADRYFREYL
+573 WADRYFREFL
-583 QAATPNEQ
+583 QAATDEEQ
-591 ALYRDPVLL
+591 ALYRDPILL
-600 MSSEE
+600 MSPEE
-605 RKAYEQADGPD
+605 RKAYEQADGPG
-616 RVELVK
+616 RVDLVK

-632 TTAINERLLEHYR
+632 TTTINERLLEHYR
-645 RVWYALGAYSRG
+645 RVWYALGAYSMG
-657 KQPWDRRGEVYIR
+657 KRPWDRRGEVYIR

-722 LKSNLSGGANLADG
+722 LKSNLSGGANLGDG
-736 FAADRRVE
+736 FAADRNVE
-744 DLSIA
+744 DLTSFA
-749 SRNAEASRVS
+749 AQDNRNARETI
-759 GGEAQ
+759 GGETQ
-764 RTGITYGSGL
+764 RRAITYGSGL
-774 TASNELTGTSL
+774 TANNELTGTSL
-785 ELLQFES
+785 ELLRFET
-792 VQMQGGALGLGDE
+792 VQMQGGAIGLGDSP
-805 VNDFAFKAVSSQ
+805 NDFAFKAVSSQ
-817 DDASMVAWEVWVYTD
+817 DDASMVPWEVWVYTD

-845 MRGEFDYAPPPMDV
+845 MRGEFEYAPPPMDV

-905 NFREDERGSDSF
+905 NFREDERGAGSF

-924 PYKLGRYLPDLDQT
+924 PYKLGKYSGVDDET

-967 GGDLTD
+967 GGDLTGM
-973 RRGGFV
+973 RGGFI
-979 PDLVDLGVP
+979 PDLVGLGVP

-1031 FSVAESDETGKFR
+1031 FSVVESDEAGKFR

-1054 TRTFGRNQGI
+1054 TRTFGRDQGV
-1064 FVYYEIYHLRRDE
+1064 FVYYEIYHLKKDE

-1099 SGVISQLVRVL
+1099 RGVISQLVRVL